1 MIKRLYVVGLAYNVT
16 GKMLEDLFSACGTV
30 KSATVR
36 INKITDLPDG
46 FGFVEMCT
54 ESEAQEAIQNLNGTA
69 VEGRTIKVHEA
80 RPRLISTRSRKID
93 SEMWHSEGW
102 YPIWERLDP
111 SAKRFAGITLH
122 RTLRDMLINEDSSSG
137 ESDAREQDAA
147 EWFSSDQTE
156 PLTLNWV

>member
-1 MIKRLYVVGLAYNVT
+1 MTKRLYVVGLAYNVT
-16 GKMLEDLFSACGTV
+16 REILADRFSSCGTV
-30 KSATVR
+30 ESATVM

-46 FGFVEMCT
+46 FGFVEMSC
-54 ESEAQEAIQNLNGTA
+54 ESEAQEAIQQLNGTEI
-69 VEGRTIKVHEA
+69 EGRTIKVREA
-80 RPRLISTRSRKID
+80 RPRLISTRSKKID

-122 RTLRDMLINEDSSSG
+122 RTLRDMLANETSSG
-137 ESDAREQDAA
+137 GMSDAREQDPA

-156 PLTLNWV
+156 P